1 MKNRNI
7 NNIIKLNSG
16 ITVIAILIIIIVI
29 LLIIFTIRIMLDNK
43 NKELGNKTNEKIEQS
58 NIDESNTI
66 EDDIPFEFKYVDIS
80 DLKSGD
86 YIIYDTGRRGE
97 IVCRVLYPSLSPYG
111 LQIIADKSVRQ
122 ITLGGTDLESAQ
134 QSYNNAISLLNTEAE
149 RYLNNSY
156 ASSAR
161 CVGSNPNDKNN
172 EEIGPIELNYSYKG
186 SKNFNAKKQD
196 ENYKID
202 LEAMEEAGITG
213 IEEDYWMASRNV
225 VQDKSGTFLRIY
237 GVYGRG
243 VLSSSGII
251 DIWGNENS
259 EFYSKTCGLRPCFT
273 LKATSLKIIDG
284 NGTNKHPYV
293 LATK

>member
-7 NNIIKLNSG
+7 NNIIKSNSG

-86 YIIYDTGRRGE
+86 YIIYDTGTRGE

-111 LQIIADKSVRQ
+111 LQIIADKSVKQ

-237 GVYGRG
+237 GIYGRG

-284 NGTNKHPYV
+284 NGTNKHPYIF
-293 LATK
+293 ATK